1 MDAFPPLK
9 ALLAFDAAMQHHS
22 FVKAADALAVTPG
35 AVGQQ
40 IQNLEAWLGTALFV
54 RTVRQVAP
62 TADALRY
69 WEEVRPALSRI
80 HAASNAL
87 RHRRSDEVR
96 LSMPPSLAAK
106 WFARRMG
113 RLMALYPHIVVH
125 LSATTELVDL
135 ARHDAALAIR
145 YFDGVD
151 PTLDV
156 ALLAPD
162 DARLYCAP
170 AYAADLRLASSDDL
184 VRATLLHST
193 MHPHWPAWL
202 AQCSTLT
209 TAQVAAIP
217 VQHVDMSLL
226 GIEAARRGQ
235 GVVLTSALL
244 VEDELAQ
251 GSLVEPFPCRLAL
264 DAGYYVV
271 HRRGAN
277 LPPAA
282 RQMLQWLLT
291 DA

>member
-22 FVKAADALAVTPG
+22 FAKAADALSVTPG

-69 WEEVRPALSRI
+69 WDEVRPALSRI

-96 LSMPPSLAAK
+96 LSMPPTLAAQ
-106 WFARRMG
+106 WFAPRMG
-113 RLMALYPHIVVH
+113 GFMALFPHIVVH
-125 LSATTELVDL
+125 LSATTELADL

-145 YFDGVD
+145 YFDGID
-151 PTLDV
+151 PALEV
-156 ALLAPD
+156 ALLCQD
-162 DARLYCAP
+162 EARLYCAP
-170 AYAADLRLASSDDL
+170 AYAAAIGLATPDDL
-184 VRATLLHST
+184 ARATLLHST
-193 MHPHWPAWL
+193 MHPHWPAWM
-202 AQCSTLT
+202 AQFSALT
-209 TAQVAAIP
+209 PVQVAAIAG
-217 VQHVDMSLL
+217 QHADMALL
-226 GIEAARRGQ
+226 AIAAARQGR

-244 VEDELAQ
+244 VQDELAQ
-251 GSLVEPFPCRLAL
+251 GALVEPFPCRLAL
-264 DAGYYVV
+264 TNGYYLV
-271 HRRGAN
+271 HRRGAD

-282 RQMLQWLLT
+282 RQLAQWLLS
-291 DA
+291 DI